1 MPRDLSYEGPFAALA
16 PTPRAAVFNHLYDG
30 DEAEAVLE
38 AALRWDFRGR
48 IALVSSFG
56 AEAAALLHMVAKI
69 DRATPVL
76 FLETGMLFPE
86 TLAYQQSLAARLGLS
101 DLRVIRPDDAA
112 VAAADPAG
120 DLHQGQPDACCA
132 LRKTRPLE
140 RALAGFDVW
149 ITGRKRGQSPSRAE
163 MRLYETDAAGRLK
176 LNPLKDWLAG
186 QVAAYLD
193 QHDLPKHPLVAQ
205 GYPSIGCGPCTTPVA
220 PGEDARAGRWR
231 GQSKT
236 ECGIHFENGRAIRSP
251 RAKAAPFDAA

>member
-1 MPRDLSYEGPFAALA
+1 MPRDLSYEGPFGSLA
-16 PTPRAAVFNHLYDG
+16 PAPRATVFNHLYDG
-30 DEAEAVLE
+30 DDAATVLE

-56 AEAAALLHMVAKI
+56 AEAAALLHLVAMI
-69 DRATPVL
+69 DPATPVL

-86 TLAYQQSLAARLGLS
+86 TLAYQQSLAARLGLR

-112 VAAADPAG
+112 IAAEDPAG
-120 DLHQGQPDACCA
+120 DLHQSQPDACCA

-149 ITGRKRGQSPSRAE
+149 ITGRKRGQAASRAE

-176 LNPLKDWLAG
+176 LNPLKDWSAG
-186 QVAAYLD
+186 QVADYLD
-193 QHDLPKHPLVAQ
+193 QHDLPKHPLVAR
-205 GYPSIGCGPCTTPVA
+205 GYPSIGCAPCTTPVA
-220 PGEDARAGRWR
+220 PGEDPRAGRWR